1 MFGLVLD
8 ASDRSVREQHRRASA
23 KLERVGLL
31 ERATMQLYV
40 RARDPRRESLLFLD
54 GRFYRRT
61 DPSRA
66 HAVRR
71 NVVWKSPFGFEIVLR
86 YRPQLEAGTPIRWD
100 ARTVKRAH
108 SQAEE
113 HWINRDIRQV
123 VIDERE
129 EDERDA
135 VILADARKPNL
146 ELLTPREVVTERD
159 REQWGLAVAVAHDRE
174 PHVGASDLW
183 EMARGLYASTDLAS
197 LRAAVAELPRREKRR
212 PSRAEEFRRRP
223 QSELSRSMSRPL

>member
-1 MFGLVLD
+1 
-8 ASDRSVREQHRRASA
+8 
-23 KLERVGLL
+23 
-31 ERATMQLYV
+31 MQLYV

-71 NVVWKSPFGFEIVLR
+71 NVVWQSPFGFEIVQR
-86 YRPQLEAGTPIRWD
+86 YWPQLEAGTPIRWD

-113 HWINRDIRQV
+113 HWINRDVREVEIAA
-123 VIDERE
+123 RE

-135 VILADARKPNL
+135 VILAHVREPNL
-146 ELLTPREVVTERD
+146 EVVTPGEVVTKRD
-159 REQWGLAVAVAHDRE
+159 RERWELAVAVAHDRE
-174 PHVGASDLW
+174 PHVGAVTYGRRLAGCTQARTSHLSDL
-183 EMARGLYASTDLAS
+183 
-197 LRAAVAELPRREKRR
+197 RR
-212 PSRAEEFRRRP
+212 PGSLGAKGGDLLGRKSFAGG
-223 QSELSRSMSRPL
+223 LSRRSRDP

>member
-1 MFGLVLD
+1 
-8 ASDRSVREQHRRASA
+8 
-23 KLERVGLL
+23 
-31 ERATMQLYV
+31 MQLYV

-86 YRPQLEAGTPIRWD
+86 YGPQLETGTPIRWD

-113 HWINRDIRQV
+113 HWINSDIRQV

-135 VILADARKPNL
+135 VILAHVTKPNL
-146 ELLTPREVVTERD
+146 ELLTPGEVVAERD

-174 PHVGASDLW
+174 PHVGACDLW
-183 EMARGLYASTDLAS
+183 EMRGRCTQARTLHPS
-197 LRAAVAELPRREKRR
+197 ELRR
-212 PSRAEEFRRRP
+212 PSSLGAKSGDLLGRKSFAGG
-223 QSELSRSMSRPL
+223 LSRSSRDP

>member
-1 MFGLVLD
+1 
-8 ASDRSVREQHRRASA
+8 
-23 KLERVGLL
+23 L
-31 ERATMQLYV
+31 ERARMQLYV

-71 NVVWKSPFGFEIVLR
+71 NVVWQSPFGFEIVLR
-86 YRPQLEAGTPIRWD
+86 YWPQLEAGTPIRWD

-113 HWINRDIRQV
+113 HWINRDVREVEIAA
-123 VIDERE
+123 RE

-135 VILADARKPNL
+135 VILAHVREPNL
-146 ELLTPREVVTERD
+146 EVVTPGEVVTKRD
-159 REQWGLAVAVAHDRE
+159 RERWELAVAVAHDRE
-174 PHVGASDLW
+174 PHVGAGDLW
-183 EMARGLYASTDLAS
+183 ETARGLYASTDLAS
-197 LRAAVAELPRREKRR
+197 LRSTAAGLPRRERRR

-223 QSELSRSMSRPL
+223 QSALSRSMSDWPL